1 MRNRIGLIDF
11 DGKIVNLA
19 LMKLST
25 YYKAQGAEI
34 VLNPASPAQV
44 DKVYCS
50 VIFSKNR
57 DKAARLATV
66 FSDIEFGGTG
76 WSLDRELPPEI
87 EAMKPDYGLYT
98 VDAIADRIGGIMTRK
113 KKIEKAATIVNA
125 GIGFTSRGCVRTCP
139 FCVVPRKEGGLKSI
153 GEIKDL
159 INPRSNVLIL
169 LDNNLTADPDC
180 LAKLREIKERGL
192 IVDITQGIDV
202 RTMTPEIAKA
212 LAEVKHLRSI
222 HYAWDMPGHEAAV
235 MNGIETLSRHIKKWK
250 HLCFT
255 LVGFNST
262 FEEDCY
268 RFRKLT
274 ETGVDPFIMVYNQS
288 TDARLKHFARW
299 VNSRIYKV
307 CPDFEKYDPWKKDRS
322 GYFAGRQLNLFA
334 A

>member
-1 MRNRIGLIDF
+1 MERIGLIDF
-11 DGKIVNLA
+11 DGKIPNLA
-19 LMKLST
+19 LMNLSA
-25 YYKAQGAEI
+25 YHKAQGDT
-34 VLNPASPAQV
+34 VTLNPANAAQV

-57 DKAARLATV
+57 EKAAQLARV
-66 FSDIEFGGTG
+66 FPNIEFGGTG
-76 WSLDRELPPEI
+76 WNLSKTLPEEI
-87 EAMKPDYGLYT
+87 EAMKPDFDLYT
-98 VDAIADRIGGIMTRK
+98 VKDIAARIGGIMTREK
-113 KKIEKAATIVNA
+113 KEEKARQIVNA
-125 GIGFTSRGCVRTCP
+125 GIGFTSRGCVGSCA
-139 FCVVPRKEGGLKSI
+139 FCVVPTKEGGIKGV

-159 INPRSNVLIL
+159 INPRSKILIL

-180 LAKLREIKERGL
+180 LAKLREVKERGL
-192 IVDITQGIDV
+192 TVDITQGIDV

-222 HYAWDMPGHEAAV
+222 HYAWDVPGHEAAV
-235 MNGIETLSRHIKKWK
+235 MDGIKTLSRHIKKWK

-262 FEEDCY
+262 FEEDHY

-307 CPDFEKYDPWKKDRS
+307 CPDFENYDPWKKERS
-322 GYFAGRQLNLFA
+322 GYFVGEQMNLFA

>member
-1 MRNRIGLIDF
+1 MKIGIIDF

-19 LMKLST
+19 LMKLSA

-57 DKAARLATV
+57 ARAARLSSV
-66 FSDIEFGGTG
+66 FPQIEFGGTG
-76 WSLDRELPPEI
+76 WSLDSKLSPEV
-87 EAMKPDYGLYT
+87 EAMKPDYDLYT
-98 VDAIADRIGGIMTRK
+98 VTAIAERIGGIMTRK

-125 GIGFTSRGCVRTCP
+125 GIGFTSRGCGRTCP
-139 FCVVPRKEGGLKSI
+139 FCVVPGKEGALKSV

-192 IVDITQGIDV
+192 TVDITQGIDV
-202 RTMTPEIAKA
+202 RTVTPEIAKA

-222 HYAWDMPGHEAAV
+222 HYAWDIPGHETAV

-262 FEEDCY
+262 FEEDFY

-274 ETGVDPFIMVYNQS
+274 EIGVDPFIMVYNQS
-288 TDARLKHFARW
+288 TDTRLKHFARW
-299 VNSRIYKV
+299 INSRIYKV
-307 CPDFEKYDPWKKDRS
+307 CPSFEDYEPWEKDRAA
-322 GYFAGRQLNLFA
+322 YLATQPLFA
-334 A
+334 